1 MTTTQP
7 SPTRVEVEMDRVRAE
22 IARTDTK
29 ASILLAALAIVAG
42 PLASNAG
49 TLFHRG
55 WPTAVA
61 TVLAVGL
68 TGAAAW
74 LLLDVV
80 LPRLNGGGPNN
91 FVHYATCD
99 RERLIEALHV
109 NADPHTEL
117 INLSR
122 IADTKMRR
130 LRTAGLLLKA
140 TAVPAVIAAGLAI
153 GGWVR

>member
-1 MTTTQP
+1 MTTAAPT
-7 SPTRVEVEMDRVRAE
+7 TRVEAELAVVRGE

-49 TLFHRG
+49 ALFHRG
-55 WPTAVA
+55 WPAAVF
-61 TVLAVGL
+61 TVLTALLAGV
-68 TGAAAW
+68 AAW

-99 RERLIEALHV
+99 RERLIDALHV
-109 NADPHTEL
+109 GADPHTEL

-140 TAVPAVIAAGLAI
+140 AAAPAVIAAGLAI
-153 GGWVR
+153 GGWA